1 MGRAENAGRQLRAS
15 SGRMEPGEE
24 GQPPAAAA
32 RDSRQAAG
40 LASAGGEE
48 PGRSPAFAPVTE
60 EDLAAVE
67 ESVCDEDYDNARQQA
82 VAENLARR
90 EEDRELIARLAKSGF
105 EGPGQELFEAEL
117 AAYGYPVMMAW
128 TRSGEI
134 IKKAAEKGR
143 PLGIPRGGPGWSRED
158 RSELSAE
165 TVGRA
170 LAFFR
175 EKVLRAGAW
184 DHTRGAAIKTY
195 FMGACLF
202 QFPNVYQAW
211 QAERQRWMR
220 HPAVSIDDPGG
231 SGMLYQVPGDDDTE
245 HRALARY
252 QLQQVMA
259 ELAGKYPDLHQVVVL
274 WLDGC
279 TDAQAAEKLG
289 SNPRKIE
296 GQWHRW
302 RRGHRRRQNEGRSA

>member
-1 MGRAENAGRQLRAS
+1 MGRANNAGQRPYAS
-15 SGRMEPGEE
+15 SVCMEPGEA
-24 GQPPAAAA
+24 GPSLAAAA
-32 RDSRQAAG
+32 GDSRQAAG
-40 LASAGGEE
+40 PGGQQ
-48 PGRSPAFAPVTE
+48 PDRSPAFAPVTE
-60 EDLAAVE
+60 KDLTAVE
-67 ESVCDEDYDNARQQA
+67 ESVCDEDYDDARQQA
-82 VAENLARR
+82 IAENLARR

-128 TRSGEI
+128 TRSGGI
-134 IKKAAEKGR
+134 IRKAAEKGR
-143 PLGIPRGGPGWSRED
+143 PLSVPRDGPGWSRED

-170 LAFFR
+170 LVFFR

-184 DHTRGAAIKTY
+184 DHTRGATVKTY
-195 FMGACLF
+195 FIGACLF

-211 QAERQRWMR
+211 QAERRRWNR
-220 HPAVSIDDPGG
+220 YPAVSIDDPGS
-231 SGMLYQVPGDDDTE
+231 SGRLYQMPGDDDTE
-245 HRALARY
+245 HRALARH

-259 ELAGKYPDLHQVVVL
+259 ELAGQYPDLHQVVVM

-302 RRGHRRRQNEGRSA
+302 RRGHRHRHNGGRPA

>member
-1 MGRAENAGRQLRAS
+1 MGRTDSADQKLHAYSA
-15 SGRMEPGEE
+15 RMEPGEE
-24 GQPPAAAA
+24 AQRPAAEA
-32 RDSRQAAG
+32 RDSKQAAG
-40 LASAGGEE
+40 RAGAGGEE
-48 PGRSPAFAPVTE
+48 PGRSPEFAPVTE
-60 EDLAAVE
+60 ADLAAVE
-67 ESVCDEDYDNARQQA
+67 ESVCNHDYDSARQQA
-82 VAENLARR
+82 IAENLARR

-134 IKKAAEKGR
+134 IRKAAEIGR
-143 PLGIPRGGPGWSRED
+143 PLSIPRDGPGWSRED
-158 RSELSAE
+158 RSELSSE

-195 FMGACLF
+195 FIGACLF

-211 QAERQRWMR
+211 QAERRRWNR
-220 HPAVSIDDPGG
+220 HLAVSLDDPGG
-231 SGMLYQVPGDDDTE
+231 SGLLYQVPGDDDTE
-245 HRALARY
+245 HRALARH
-252 QLQQVMA
+252 QLQQVLA
-259 ELAGKYPDLHQVVVL
+259 ELAGKHPDLHQVVVM

-302 RRGHRRRQNEGRSA
+302 RRGHRRNEGRSA

>member
-1 MGRAENAGRQLRAS
+1 MGQAANAGHQPHASPARRRLR
-15 SGRMEPGEE
+15 GQR
-24 GQPPAAAA
+24 QPPAAAA
-32 RDSRQAAG
+32 PDGRRAAG
-40 LASAGGEE
+40 PAGAGGEE
-48 PGRSPAFAPVTE
+48 PGRASAFAPMTE

-67 ESVCDEDYDNARQQA
+67 ESVCDEDYDDARQQ
-82 VAENLARR
+82 VIAENLARR

-134 IKKAAEKGR
+134 IRKTAEKGR
-143 PLGIPRGGPGWSRED
+143 PLSIPRDGPGWSRED

-170 LAFFR
+170 LALFR

-184 DHTRGAAIKTY
+184 DHTRGATIKTY

-202 QFPNVYQAW
+202 QFPNVYQVW
-211 QAERQRWMR
+211 QAERRRWNR

-231 SGMLYQVPGDDDTE
+231 PGLLDQVPGGEDTE
-245 HRALARY
+245 HRAIARH

-259 ELAGKYPDLHQVVVL
+259 ELAGQYPDLHQVVVL

-279 TDAQAAEKLG
+279 TDAQAARKLG
-289 SNPRKIE
+289 SSPRKIE
-296 GQWHRW
+296 GQWRRW
-302 RRGHRRRQNEGRSA
+302 RRGRRRQA

>member
-1 MGRAENAGRQLRAS
+1 MGGADNAGRRLRAS
-15 SGRMEPGEE
+15 SACMEPGDA
-24 GQPPAAAA
+24 GPPLAAAA
-32 RDSRQAAG
+32 GDGGQAAG
-40 LASAGGEE
+40 PGGEE
-48 PGRSPAFAPVTE
+48 PGRSPAFVPVTE
-60 EDLAAVE
+60 EYLAAVE
-67 ESVCDEDYDNARQQA
+67 ESVCAEDYDNARQRA
-82 VAENLARR
+82 IAENLGRR

-134 IKKAAEKGR
+134 IRKAAEKGR
-143 PLGIPRGGPGWSRED
+143 PLSIPRDGPGWSRED

-170 LAFFR
+170 LVFFR

-184 DHTRGAAIKTY
+184 DHARGAAIKTY
-195 FMGACLF
+195 FIGACLC

-211 QAERQRWMR
+211 QAERRRWNR
-220 HPAVSIDDPGG
+220 HPAMSLDDPGG
-231 SGMLYQVPGDDDTE
+231 SGVLYQVPGDDDTE

-259 ELAGKYPDLHQVVVL
+259 ELAGKHPDLHQVVVL

-302 RRGHRRRQNEGRSA
+302 RRGHRRNEGRSA

>member
-1 MGRAENAGRQLRAS
+1 MGRTDSAGQQLHAS
-15 SGRMEPGEE
+15 SARMEPGEE
-24 GQPPAAAA
+24 AQLPAAAA

-40 LASAGGEE
+40 PAGAGGGE

-60 EDLAAVE
+60 ADLAAVE
-67 ESVCDEDYDNARQQA
+67 ESVCNQDYDSARQRAIAQ
-82 VAENLARR
+82 NLARR

-128 TRSGEI
+128 TRSGQI
-134 IKKAAEKGR
+134 IRKAAEIGR
-143 PLGIPRGGPGWSRED
+143 PLSIPRDGPGWTRED

-170 LAFFR
+170 LVFFR

-195 FMGACLF
+195 FIGACLC
-202 QFPNVYQAW
+202 QFPNVYHAW
-211 QAERQRWMR
+211 QAERRRWNR
-220 HPAVSIDDPGG
+220 HLAVSLDDPGG
-231 SGMLYQVPGDDDTE
+231 SGVLYQVPGNDDTE
-245 HRALARY
+245 HRALARH

-259 ELAGKYPDLHQVVVL
+259 ELAGKHPDLHQVVVM

-302 RRGHRRRQNEGRSA
+302 RRARRRNEGRSA

>member
-1 MGRAENAGRQLRAS
+1 MGRADNADRWLRAS
-15 SGRMEPGEE
+15 SACMEPEA
-24 GQPPAAAA
+24 GQPLAAAA
-32 RDSRQAAG
+32 RDGRQAAG
-40 LASAGGEE
+40 LGGEE
-48 PGRSPAFAPVTE
+48 LDRSPAFAPVTE

-67 ESVCDEDYDNARQQA
+67 ESVCAEDYDNARQQA
-82 VAENLARR
+82 IAENLARR

-117 AAYGYPVMMAW
+117 AAYAYPVMMAW

-134 IKKAAEKGR
+134 IRKAAEKGR
-143 PLGIPRGGPGWSRED
+143 PLSIPRDGPGWTRED

-170 LAFFR
+170 LVFFR

-195 FMGACLF
+195 FMGACLC

-211 QAERQRWMR
+211 QAERRRWNR
-220 HPAVSIDDPGG
+220 HPVVSLDDPGG
-231 SGMLYQVPGDDDTE
+231 SGVLYQVPGDDDTE
-245 HRALARY
+245 HRALARH

-259 ELAGKYPDLHQVVVL
+259 ELAGKHPDLHQVVVM

-302 RRGHRRRQNEGRSA
+302 RRGRRRNEGRSA

>member
-1 MGRAENAGRQLRAS
+1 MGRADSAGQQLHAS

-24 GQPPAAAA
+24 AQLPAAAA
-32 RDSRQAAG
+32 RDRRQAAG
-40 LASAGGEE
+40 PAGEE

-67 ESVCDEDYDNARQQA
+67 ESVCADDYDSARQRA
-82 VAENLARR
+82 IAENMARR

-105 EGPGQELFEAEL
+105 EGPGQGLFEAEL

-134 IKKAAEKGR
+134 VRKAAEIGR
-143 PLGIPRGGPGWSRED
+143 PLSIPRDGPGWSRED
-158 RSELSAE
+158 RSELSSE

-211 QAERQRWMR
+211 QAERRRWNR
-220 HPAVSIDDPGG
+220 YPAVSLDDPGG
-231 SGMLYQVPGDDDTE
+231 SGLLYQVPGDDDTE
-245 HRALARY
+245 HRALARH

-259 ELAGKYPDLHQVVVL
+259 ELAGQYPDLHQVVVL

-302 RRGHRRRQNEGRSA
+302 RRGHRRNEGRSA